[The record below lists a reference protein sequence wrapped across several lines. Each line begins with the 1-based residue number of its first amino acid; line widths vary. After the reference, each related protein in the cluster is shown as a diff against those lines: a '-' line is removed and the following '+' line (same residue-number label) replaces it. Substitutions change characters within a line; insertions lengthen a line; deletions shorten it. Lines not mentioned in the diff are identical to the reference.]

1 MKGEV
6 YNRSHSSIPRI
17 FFNLFLL
24 INEFTSKKNH
34 FNVLMV
40 LGNKNL
46 HGMFQII
53 QFILFLKQSFKIS
66 YFIFLQIFNQLLW
79 FALIEQFCM
88 VRFNLQ

>member
-1 MKGEV
+1 
-6 YNRSHSSIPRI
+6 
-17 FFNLFLL
+17 
-24 INEFTSKKNH
+24 
-34 FNVLMV
+34 MV